1 MDVSIFDFT
10 VPERLIAQTPLPE
23 RSQSRLLVV
32 HRSTGRLEHRMFSDI
47 GEYLQP
53 GDCLVLNDSKVIPA
67 RLWGIKESTGARV
80 EVLLL
85 HRQEGDCWETL
96 VRPGKKV
103 REGDVLVFGDGLLKG
118 VVERRTEVGGRVV
131 RFFYEGTF
139 ESVLDR
145 LGEMPLPPYIR
156 VPLEDVSRYQ
166 TVYAHVPGS
175 AAAPT
180 AGLHFTEALLKQLQS
195 KGVQLAFVTLH
206 VGLGTFRPVTA
217 QRVEEHEMHA
227 EYYEVDE
234 ETARRIRQTKEKGGR
249 VVAVGTTSCRTLESV
264 ARKFNGEIQAD
275 RGWTDLFIYPGYRFQ
290 VIDSLVTNFHLP
302 RSTLIMLVSAFAG
315 LDLTRRAY
323 EEAIRENYRFY
334 SFGDAMLIVD

>member
-10 VPERLIAQTPLPE
+10 VPEHLIAQTPLAD
-23 RSQSRLLVV
+23 RAQSRLLVV
-32 HRSTGRLEHRMFSDI
+32 HKATGRLEHRRFYDI
-47 GEYLQP
+47 GEFLRP
-53 GDCLVLNDSKVIPA
+53 GDCLVMNNSKVIPA
-67 RLWGIKESTGARV
+67 RLWGMKESTGAKV

-85 HRQEGDCWETL
+85 HRRDGDLWETL

-118 VVERRTEVGGRVV
+118 VVEGRTEAGGRVV
-131 RFFYEGTF
+131 RFEYDGTF
-139 ESVLDR
+139 EAVLDR

-156 VPLEDVSRYQ
+156 TPLTDAGRYQ
-166 TVYAHVPGS
+166 TVYAKEPGS

-180 AGLHFTEALLKQLQS
+180 AGLHFTEALLAQLEER
-195 KGVQLAFVTLH
+195 GVQLAFVTLH

-217 QRVEEHEMHA
+217 ERVEDHQMHA

-234 ETARRIRQTKEKGGR
+234 ETAQRIRRTKEAGGR
-249 VVAVGTTSCRTLESV
+249 IIAVGTTSCRTLE
-264 ARKFNGEIQAD
+264 AIAQKFNGQIEAD
-275 RGWTDLFIYPGYRFQ
+275 RGWTDLFIYPGFRFQ
-290 VIDSLVTNFHLP
+290 VIDGLVTNFHLP
-302 RSTLIMLVSAFAG
+302 RSTLVMLVSAFAG

-323 EEAIRENYRFY
+323 EAAIRENYRFY